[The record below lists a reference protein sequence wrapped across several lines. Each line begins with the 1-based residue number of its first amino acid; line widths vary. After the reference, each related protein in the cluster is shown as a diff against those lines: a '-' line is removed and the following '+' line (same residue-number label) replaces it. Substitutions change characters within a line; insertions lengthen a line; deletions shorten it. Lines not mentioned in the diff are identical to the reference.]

1 MSNGTQRNIAGPA
14 PVPNAPTDEQAL
26 RSRGLR
32 TLALDMA
39 ELKKQSKQPAPEGP
53 PQGSPRRAPAPR
65 GPQKNAPQMQK
76 TGPARAP
83 AGTPQ
88 RAPAPTSGKQ
98 TNYKA
103 ELERLAEKYI
113 PEKGGSVPAPM
124 RAPAAPAPAKTP
136 QKATSSVSSDA
147 LKSFEM
153 NKAFNDQLHKVARQE
168 TEPQAHREEAESKL
182 QQPKPVGQPSPA
194 VAQTQATPTKEE
206 KFRKEMRGEAK
217 EAPEKKEFTS
227 LTEKDIEQELARVL
241 SGDKEKKTEEL
252 KKEASLPQK
261 EEQKREEP
269 RRREPTLGQ
278 LEENLSDLAR
288 RLESSTSRIATYRD
302 EEKETNTSLKNLF
315 ERRDIINKNLD
326 PLKEKERAILSAIK
340 GYEEKEAAASNK
352 IEKRDAENKRWENEN
367 ERREL
372 EDERWRLEEIQEKL
386 RLVTEKTEHELVSI
400 KKKLAEEEAH
410 KQKLESERRATET
423 HRDLLTKRNEK
434 EQVERERNSI
444 QDEITNYKNEL
455 KVVRSTEEGL
465 EKNKKEI
472 ESKIGGLN
480 DLNIKRGLE
489 KERRDVEDKLRDTE
503 EKRWKLEDELKKC
516 YGQKDEKDREVSLLS
531 TELTSIENKF
541 KELERGSSEK
551 KDTDT
556 K

>member
-1 MSNGTQRNIAGPA
+1 MSNGTQRNITGSV

-39 ELKKQSKQPAPEGP
+39 ELKKQSKQSTPQEP
-53 PQGSPRRAPAPR
+53 PQNDPRKAPAPR
-65 GPQKNAPQMQK
+65 GPQRSAPQMQK
-76 TGPARAP
+76 VAPAPAP
-83 AGTPQ
+83 AGAPQ
-88 RAPAPTSGKQ
+88 RTPVPTPSSSSSKP
-98 TNYKA
+98 TNYRA

-113 PEKGGSVPAPM
+113 PEKGGSIPTPTRASAAPVPAQTQQ
-124 RAPAAPAPAKTP
+124 KTP
-136 QKATSSVSSDA
+136 SSVSSDA

-168 TEPQAHREEAESKL
+168 ETEPKPQE
-182 QQPKPVGQPSPA
+182 QKPVEQPRPA
-194 VAQTQATPTKEE
+194 VAQIQPAPKKEE
-206 KFRKEMRGEAK
+206 KPRGEMRTVPK
-217 EAPEKKEFTS
+217 EAPKKKEFTS

-241 SGDKEKKTEEL
+241 NRGEEKKEVEP
-252 KKEASLPQK
+252 KKEAPLPHK
-261 EEQKREEP
+261 EEQRREES

-302 EEKETNTSLKNLF
+302 EEKETNASLKNLF

-400 KKKLAEEEAH
+400 KKKLAEEETH
-410 KQKLESERRATET
+410 KHKLEAERRAAET

-434 EQVERERNSI
+434 EKVERERNAI

-455 KVVRSTEEGL
+455 KVVRSTEESL

-516 YGQKDEKDREVSLLS
+516 YGQKDEKDREVNLLT

-541 KELERGSSEK
+541 KELEKGDVEK
-551 KDTDT
+551 RDTDTDT